1 MFGRR
6 QFVNELALVAA
17 KVAQTNEIIA
27 AQQRRIAR
35 AKCRSS
41 KATDAEDFLE
51 TMLEVRAHHLGVHDQ
66 LLHALLTAIARPA
79 MAY

>member
-27 AQQRRIAR
+27 
-35 AKCRSS
+35 RS
-41 KATDAEDFLE
+41 E
-51 TMLEVRAHHLGVHDQ
+51 GV
-66 LLHALLTAIARPA
+66 
-79 MAY
+79 